1 MSASGNAF
9 KDLCGVPPP
18 KGLENLNSK
27 TKGEFFGAI
36 TGDQWEEIFN
46 ETITTEPP
54 DEMPDHV
61 LKGKLGQIGNATLKA
76 SLNASLNSTSG
87 IIDGF
92 YATADDPNWHFGQ
105 TIMYGDGLGGITV
118 FAGDRV
124 TVSIVHTPSGQTMFT
139 KTVTVKGA

>member
-1 MSASGNAF
+1 
-9 KDLCGVPPP
+9 
-18 KGLENLNSK
+18 
-27 TKGEFFGAI
+27 
-36 TGDQWEEIFN
+36 
-46 ETITTEPP
+46 
-54 DEMPDHV
+54 
-61 LKGKLGQIGNATLKA
+61 LGQIGNATLKA

-118 FAGDRV
+118 SPGDRV